1 MNTEPDAKEL
11 FERYSDM
18 VYRIAVSYGNSVH
31 SAEDIVQEV
40 FLRYLKKQPLFES
53 GDHEKAWFIRV
64 AVNCCKSLFSSAWNR
79 RTCPLEEADQFTLP
93 FKSDEYELYEVL
105 SGLPPKKDATK
116 DQEALYAQY
125 GQVLDS
131 EIELDNGTL
140 RLDAALYDETN
151 LIIPFRYLF
160 HSDVEGYE
168 TLTAGADLNQASPQ
182 AQAVYRLDT
191 KTFLGQVSFR
201 IAPDSVQ
208 ANSQYIITDSI
219 LSEDGT
225 ISGSLL
231 VNAHEPKFFEP
242 GTVIQLVKT
251 AVADILGQTEESVG
265 TDDLIQAV
273 ESADSEKGS
282 VVYAEFTLGTALE
295 QRELTIDAQNT
306 AALKDMG
313 ISVDRISLSP
323 LSLCYSGKGTHTR
336 ALSASVTIVLKDG
349 RIIKRS
355 PNGSGYALS
364 DTNRDNTSF
373 SFFAS
378 VLFEEPVL
386 LEDVAEIQIRN
397 HWGSDIHIPVGNNS
411 TE

>member
-1 MNTEPDAKEL
+1 MKQEQFRNVYQHIHLSAQQKDRIWKQVQTA
-11 FERYSDM
+11 SDPQHTNQ
-18 VYRIAVSYGNSVH
+18 AGNSLLHYPH
-31 SAEDIVQEV
+31 SA
-40 FLRYLKKQPLFES
+40 
-53 GDHEKAWFIRV
+53 
-64 AVNCCKSLFSSAWNR
+64 SSAHFHS
-79 RTCPLEEADQFTLP
+79 TGLCSKKALLP
-93 FKSDEYELYEVL
+93 TRAAVCLGALLL
-105 SGLPPKKDATK
+105 SGMTVFAANELSLTDRLAEAIKTLTQNEKDATK
-116 DQEALYAQY
+116 DQEDLYAQY

-168 TLTAGADLNQASPQ
+168 TLTAGADLDQASPQ
-182 AQAVYRLDT
+182 AQAVYRLDM
-191 KTFLGQVSFR
+191 KTFLGQVNFR

-208 ANSQYIITDSI
+208 ANSQYLITDSI

-225 ISGSLL
+225 IIGSLL

-251 AVADILGQTEESVG
+251 AVADIPGQTEESVG

-273 ESADSEKGS
+273 ESADSENDP

-295 QRELTIDAQNT
+295 QRELTIDSQNT

-336 ALSASVTIVLKDG
+336 ALSASVTIILKDG

-355 PNGSGYALS
+355 PNGSGCALS

-386 LEDVAEIQIRN
+386 LEDVVEIQIRN

-411 TE
+411 IG

>member
-1 MNTEPDAKEL
+1 MKQEQFRN
-11 FERYSDM
+11 
-18 VYRIAVSYGNSVH
+18 VYQHIHLSTQQKDRIWGQIQTASNPQPVRKRMPLPTRAAVCLG
-31 SAEDIVQEV
+31 A
-40 FLRYLKKQPLFES
+40 LL
-53 GDHEKAWFIRV
+53 
-64 AVNCCKSLFSSAWNR
+64 
-79 RTCPLEEADQFTLP
+79 
-93 FKSDEYELYEVL
+93 L
-105 SGLPPKKDATK
+105 SGMTIYAANELSLTDRLAEAIKTLTQNEKDATK

-140 RLDAALYDETN
+140 LLDAALYDETN

-168 TLTAGADLNQASPQ
+168 TLTAGADLDQTSPK

-191 KTFLGQVSFR
+191 KTFLGHVSFR

-208 ANSQYIITDSI
+208 ANSQYLITDSI

-231 VNAHEPKFFEP
+231 VNAHEPKFFEQ

-251 AVADILGQTEESVG
+251 AVADIPGQTAESVG

-273 ESADSEKGS
+273 ESADSEKDP
-282 VVYAEFTLGTALE
+282 VIYAEFTLEKALE
-295 QRELTIDAQNT
+295 QRELTIDTQNM

-323 LSLCYSGKGTHTR
+323 LSLCYLGKGTHTR

-397 HWGSDIHIPVGNNS
+397 NGGSDIHIPVGNNS
-411 TE
+411 IK